1 MATNKAFEKR
11 MLGFHFEVTRH
22 IDYAMQLDVGATSVH
37 VIRVCSAVTIFKLVF
52 DDFLA
57 RSCAVWCRW
66 LHCHP
71 FVHENYYSAMLLKM
85 DYINSSLEALEDEF
99 IDDFLSDEYE

>member
-1 MATNKAFEKR
+1 

-71 FVHENYYSAMLLKM
+71 FVHERNNYQFKIITMQN
-85 DYINSSLEALEDEF
+85 INRAEQKC
-99 IDDFLSDEYE
+99 IP